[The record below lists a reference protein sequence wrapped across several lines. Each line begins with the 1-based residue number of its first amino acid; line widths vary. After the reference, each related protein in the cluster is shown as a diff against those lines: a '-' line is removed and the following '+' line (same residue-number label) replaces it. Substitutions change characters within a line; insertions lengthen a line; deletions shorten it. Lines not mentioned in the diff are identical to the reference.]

1 MSAGPPLWPHQVSY
15 RLERARRTLSLVEW
29 ESHAHDWLVSLKP
42 LVFDVERQRRSVNA
56 SMRWA
61 TWKMVE
67 QAQEHGWHLSPEAF
81 RAFLRTDARRLEEQ
95 RVISSIVSNA
105 SSSSLKLS
113 LKQEPDPPTGVD
125 VSAVLGRVEQGI
137 RAGSHSEPL
146 SVYWNQLRTFV
157 TSLPSVSREA
167 AELRETLAWLS
178 ARRLEDRL
186 PPGSVPSRL
195 QM

>member
-1 MSAGPPLWPHQVSY
+1 M
-15 RLERARRTLSLVEW
+15 ERARQALNLVER
-29 ESHAHDWLVSLKP
+29 ESRASDWLASLKP
-42 LVFDVERQRRSVNA
+42 LASGVERQRRSVNA
-56 SMRWA
+56 SLRWA
-61 TWKMVE
+61 TWEMVE
-67 QAQEHGWHLSPEAF
+67 QAQEHGWRLSPEAF
-81 RAFLRTDARRLEEQ
+81 RAFLRTEARRLMEQ
-95 RVISSIVSNA
+95 QRFSAIVSNA

-113 LKQEPDPPTGVD
+113 LKQEPAPPTGVD

-146 SVYWNQLRTFV
+146 SVYWNQLRAFV

-186 PPGSVPSRL
+186 PSGSAPSRL
-195 QM
+195 RM